1 MAYPRSF
8 LGLCLASFMLVAAP
22 LIAALAYSAWHSER
36 LAEQSRHAVFSASQA
51 ARPSRAAMPCSAR
64 RRRRAPAARW

>member
-22 LIAALAYSAWHSER
+22 LVAALANSAWHSER
-36 LAEQSRHAVFSASQA
+36 LAERSPSAVFKA
-51 ARPSRAAMPCSAR
+51 
-64 RRRRAPAARW
+64 